1 MQLLRCSLTPDH
13 RTSRIIDSHA
23 SNDCKM
29 TNGVDK
35 RKKAGMSQ
43 TVCWSCC
50 KLLPSYIETEAAQR
64 ACICDHSGRPN
75 RTQRPPA
82 ARFSVQTQRLTE
94 WKIREP
100 VSHVSPRLSGYKILN
115 VDDSANSNEVNFR
128 EKTRKCFHQT
138 LKGNK
143 QFQHVF
149 KVNLNTWQYMGMRDV
164 TDWEKSH
171 WGV

>member
-1 MQLLRCSLTPDH
+1 MVLKRCSYCCRLMPDH

-115 VDDSANSNEVNFR
+115 VDDSANSNEVNSR
-128 EKTRKCFHQT
+128 EKKIENVSTKLWREINSSNTC
-138 LKGNK
+138 LK
-143 QFQHVF
+143 
-149 KVNLNTWQYMGMRDV
+149 LI
-164 TDWEKSH
+164 
-171 WGV
+171 